1 MVEVCLA
8 CEIFSPSFSHV
19 YLMLN
24 NRLLAM
30 LHCLFLDIDFFMD
43 IVGASCFRETLP
55 TRFWF
60 ACF

>member
-8 CEIFSPSFSHV
+8 CEIFSPNFSHV
-19 YLMLN
+19 YLKLN

-43 IVGASCFRETLP
+43 IVGASCF
-55 TRFWF
+55 
-60 ACF
+60 